1 MYALRWGWVNGD
13 CRMGLF
19 DRAKQRAGSLIGDAN
34 AREVNRLQ
42 GAVSA
47 VAEWE
52 PEFARLRDDELRAK
66 TTEFIERLED
76 GASLDDILPEA
87 FAVVREAARRQVQM
101 RHYDVQIVGG
111 IVLHQGKISEMR
123 TGEGKTLVATL
134 ALYLNALEGDGAH
147 LITVNDYLAKRDA
160 QWMAPIYHSLGLS
173 VGVLQHRAA
182 FMFDPEADSTVDI
195 ENPEAMDAE
204 ELQRRRELGDLKM
217 LRPVTRQEAYRADIT
232 YGTNNEF
239 GFDFLRDNMVMNAP
253 EKVQRPL
260 AYAIVDEVDN
270 VLIDEARTPLI
281 ISGQAEESL
290 DTYRVFANIVRS
302 LRAETH
308 FTPDPKSRTIAL
320 TEEGIARVE
329 DALSI
334 DNLFEGENA
343 RLTRFLDAAL
353 KANFMYQRDR
363 DYVVRGGKVVIVDEF
378 TGRMMDGRRYSEGLH
393 QAIEAK
399 EGVSVERETV
409 TLATITYQNY
419 FRMYQKL
426 AGMTGTAA
434 TEAEELHKIY
444 GLDVVVIPTHRDMI
458 RDDQADLVF
467 RTEQAKFEAAIDEIA
482 DLAGSGRP
490 VLVGTASVETSERL
504 SSMLR
509 RKRISHEVLNA
520 KQHEREAHIITAA
533 GEPGAVT
540 IATNMAGRGT
550 DIKLGEGVAG
560 RGGLAVIGTE
570 RHESRRIDNQ
580 LRGRSGRQG
589 DPGSSRFYVSF
600 EDGIMKRF
608 TPDWLPGM
616 LEKAGLEDGTPLESG
631 MVGKALEQAQQKV
644 ETYHFDIRKHLVDY
658 DDVINRQ
665 REVIYAERD
674 KVLTAQEELPEIVE
688 DMLMQTIEDL
698 ESAFQGELWDDTAA
712 DEFWQEAAQLMPL
725 DGLDRESMY
734 GSELDECVEVLREH
748 AAVELRRLSEKV
760 DAATGGASV
769 EVLRSLVLR
778 TMDRLWIRHLTE
790 IDGLRQGVGLQA
802 YGQQDPLVT
811 YKREAFD
818 MFDQLVAA
826 LRRDVSSTV
835 MHATLRVDQ
844 GPSAPPPGAARPR
857 RARGV
862 AAESG
867 GVRVS
872 NVRESGGGD
881 SGGGVAVAQRTS
893 APSGQ
898 KVGRNAPCP
907 CGSGKKYKRCCGKA
921 A

>member
-1 MYALRWGWVNGD
+1 
-13 CRMGLF
+13 MGLF

-34 AREVNRLQ
+34 AREVKRLS
-42 GAVSA
+42 GAVDA

-52 PEFARLRDDELRAK
+52 PEFARLRDDELAAK

-87 FAVVREAARRQVQM
+87 FAVVREAAKRQVQM

-195 ENPEAMDAE
+195 ENPESMDEE
-204 ELQRRRELGDLKM
+204 ELRRRRELGDLKM
-217 LRPVTRQEAYRADIT
+217 LRPVPRQEAYRADIT

-239 GFDFLRDNMVMNAP
+239 GFDYLRDNMVMSAA

-270 VLIDEARTPLI
+270 ILIDEARTPLI

-290 DTYRVFANIVRS
+290 DTYRVFANLVRG
-302 LRAETH
+302 LQPETH

-320 TEEGIARVE
+320 TEDGIARVE
-329 DALSI
+329 DNLGI

-419 FRMYQKL
+419 FRMYSKL

-444 GLDVVVIPTHRDMI
+444 GLDVVVVPTHRDMI

-467 RTEQAKFEAAIDEIA
+467 RTEQAKFDAAIEEIG
-482 DLAGSGRP
+482 DLIDDGRP
-490 VLVGTASVETSERL
+490 VLVGTASVETSEQL
-504 SSMLR
+504 SSMLKR
-509 RKRISHEVLNA
+509 RRIAHEVLNA
-520 KQHEREAHIITAA
+520 KQHEREAHIIAAA

-550 DIKLGEGVAG
+550 DIKLGDDVAR

-616 LEKAGLEDGTPLESG
+616 LEKAGLEDGAPLESG

-674 KVLTAQEELPEIVE
+674 KVLTARGELVEIVE
-688 DMLMQTIEDL
+688 DMLLQTIDDL
-698 ESAFQGELWDDTAA
+698 EGGFANELWDETTA
-712 DEFWQEAAQLMPL
+712 DEFWQEAAQVLPL
-725 DGLDRESMY
+725 TGLDRDALY
-734 GSELDECVEVLREH
+734 GAELDECVEALREH
-748 AAVELRRLSEKV
+748 AGQELRTLAAKV
-760 DAATGGASV
+760 DAKTADGTSV
-769 EVLRSLVLR
+769 ELLRGLVLR

-826 LRRDVSSTV
+826 LRREVSASV
-835 MHATLRVDQ
+835 MHATIRVDEP
-844 GPSAPPPGAARPR
+844 GAPAPPQQR
-857 RARGV
+857 RARGITP
-862 AAESG
+862 ATRDAP
-867 GVRVS
+867 VRVS
-872 NVRESGGGD
+872 NVRESGGG
-881 SGGGVAVAQRTS
+881 SEGSSSSSGGVAVASRPS
-893 APSGQ
+893 SPSGQ

>member
-1 MYALRWGWVNGD
+1 
-13 CRMGLF
+13 MGLL
-19 DRAKQRAGSLIGDAN
+19 DRAKKRAGSLIGDAN
-34 AREVNRLQ
+34 AREVKRLS
-42 GAVSA
+42 GAVGA
-47 VAEWE
+47 VADWE
-52 PEFARLRDDELRAK
+52 SEVKRLRNDELRAK
-66 TTEFIERLED
+66 TAEFIDRLED

-87 FAVVREAARRQVQM
+87 FAVVREAAQRQVQM

-111 IVLHQGKISEMR
+111 IVLHQGKIAEMR

-160 QWMAPIYHSLGLS
+160 QWMAPIFHALGLS

-195 ENPEAMDAE
+195 ENPESMDAE

-217 LRPVTRQEAYRADIT
+217 LRPVPRQEAYRADIT

-239 GFDFLRDNMVMNAP
+239 GFDYLRDNMVMSAS

-270 VLIDEARTPLI
+270 ILIDEARTPLI

-290 DTYRVFANIVRS
+290 DTYRVFANLVRG
-302 LRAETH
+302 LQPEAH
-308 FTPDPKSRTIAL
+308 FTPDPKSRTVAM
-320 TEEGIARVE
+320 TEEGIAKVE
-329 DALSI
+329 DQLGI

-343 RLTRFLDAAL
+343 RLTRFLDSAL
-353 KANFMYQRDR
+353 KAQFMYQRDR

-426 AGMTGTAA
+426 SGMTGTAA

-444 GLDVVVIPTHRDMI
+444 ELDVVIIPTHRDMV

-467 RTEQAKFEAAIDEIA
+467 RTEKAKFEAAISEIA
-482 DLAGSGRP
+482 DLAKDGRP
-490 VLVGTASVETSERL
+490 VLVGTASVETSEQL

-509 RKRISHEVLNA
+509 RRRIGHEVLNA
-520 KQHEREAHIITAA
+520 KQHEREAQIITNA

-550 DIKLGEGVAG
+550 DIKLGEGVAK

-580 LRGRSGRQG
+580 LRGRAGRQG

-674 KVLTAQEELPEIVE
+674 KVLTAKEELIEIVE
-688 DMLMQTIEDL
+688 DMLLQTIDDVQE
-698 ESAFQGELWDDTAA
+698 AFANELWDDTTA
-712 DEFWQEAAQLMPL
+712 DEFWQDAAQVLPL
-725 DGLDRESMY
+725 TGLDRDALY
-734 GSELDECVEVLREH
+734 GAELDECVEALRDHAAEALREL
-748 AAVELRRLSEKV
+748 AEKIDTRTVDGTSIEL
-760 DAATGGASV
+760 
-769 EVLRSLVLR
+769 LRGLVLR

-818 MFDQLVAA
+818 MFDQLIAT
-826 LRRDVSSTV
+826 LRREVSASV
-835 MHATLRVDQ
+835 MHATIRVDE
-844 GPSAPPPGAARPR
+844 PGAPGAPAPTSRRPR
-857 RARGV
+857 GLPAGTTG
-862 AAESG
+862 AP
-867 GVRVS
+867 VRVS
-872 NVRESGGGD
+872 NVRESGG
-881 SGGGVAVAQRTS
+881 SSGGVAVASRPATS
-893 APSGQ
+893 TVQNGGQ

-907 CGSGKKYKRCCGKA
+907 CGSGKKFKRCCGKA